1 MTEPRRATQA
11 FVVLN
16 PMGGGSDPE
25 LIQRELA
32 RSFDAAGT
40 PYRVLETTEHTPIA
54 AEVRAAVAA
63 GADLVVA
70 AGGDGTVSLVADG
83 LVGSPVP
90 LAIVPAG
97 TANVLARVLG
107 VPLTVPE
114 ACDLAV
120 GRHMVR
126 RIDAMRVGKAIY
138 LLHIGVGVGSVFM
151 RDTPRE
157 AKRRFGRLAYVYTAL
172 RTFIGFQPRRFM
184 LVVDGVRQRVSGA
197 HIVLANGGLIGSDNI
212 SWGDHIRPDDGV
224 IDICIVRAVTL
235 RDYFGVMLDTALG
248 RQHVS
253 QRLQYLRARERIAV
267 NVLKSSALP
276 IQGDGEM
283 IGDTPLLV
291 DVLPNALGVVTPVD
305 SSAV

>member
-1 MTEPRRATQA
+1 MTEPPRVTQA

-25 LIQRELA
+25 RIRQELTD
-32 RSFDAAGT
+32 SFGAAQI
-40 PYRVLETTEHTPIA
+40 PFDVLETTPETAIS

-83 LVGSPVP
+83 LLGQPVP
-90 LAIVPAG
+90 LAIIPAG
-97 TANVLARVLG
+97 TANVLARVLDI
-107 VPLTVPE
+107 PIAVPE
-114 ACDLAV
+114 ACALAA
-120 GRHMVR
+120 GRHRVR
-126 RIDAMRVGKAIY
+126 RIDAMRVGESIF

-157 AKRRFGRLAYVYTAL
+157 AKRRFGRLAYIVTAI
-172 RTFIGFQPRRFM
+172 RTFIGFQPQRFM
-184 LVVDGVRQRVSGA
+184 LVTDGARRRVSGA
-197 HIVLANGGLIGSDNI
+197 HIVLANGGLIGSDTI
-212 SWGDHIRPDDGV
+212 SWGDHIQPDDGV
-224 IDICIVRAVTL
+224 IDICIVRAATL
-235 RDYFGVMLDTALG
+235 RDYFGVVFDTALG

-253 QRLQYLRARERIAV
+253 QRLHYLTAREQIAL
-267 NVLKSSALP
+267 NVLKGAALP

-291 DVLPNALGVVTPVD
+291 EVVPSAVGVVTPEV
-305 SSAV
+305 